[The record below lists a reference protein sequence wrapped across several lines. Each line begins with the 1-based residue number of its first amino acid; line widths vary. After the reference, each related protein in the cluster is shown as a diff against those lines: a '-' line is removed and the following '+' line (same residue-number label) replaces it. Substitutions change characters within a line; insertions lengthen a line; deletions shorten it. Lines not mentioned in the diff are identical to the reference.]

1 MRYKIDI
8 TVRVNLIYSIL
19 IFREKNIVHIIVR
32 MNLTHFK
39 QVFFFKMLI
48 KLTLKKN
55 YVNNASELN
64 CLLFLNKQCNSL
76 VLFI

>member
-8 TVRVNLIYSIL
+8 TVRVNLIHSIL
-19 IFREKNIVHIIVR
+19 IFRKKNIVHIIVR

-39 QVFFFKMLI
+39 RVFFYKMLI

-55 YVNNASELN
+55 YVNNASE
-64 CLLFLNKQCNSL
+64 
-76 VLFI
+76 